1 MNENRRRIKRGLLIG
16 LAVQLV
22 ILAVVGGFVYSKY
35 VKQDKLDGQI
45 SITAELGTIQLLE
58 HEAEKADNGQYT
70 LNTSVTPVTT
80 NTYDHVL
87 PGLDIPKDPYIKVE
101 GKTPIPAYI
110 FVEVVEDNND
120 NFALYEKGASD
131 VEKHKIEKL
140 AYRLTDSWHSLGKIG
155 KNGGTVYVYA
165 SGDTAISVKG
175 NIDKLSILEG
185 DKIIVSQK
193 VSIDPPAKLEF
204 YATMAQAVNG
214 KTPAEIYTAQGA
226 A

>member
-1 MNENRRRIKRGLLIG
+1 MNENKRRIKRGLLIG

-35 VKQDKLDGQI
+35 VKQDKLNGTLN
-45 SITAELGTIQLLE
+45 ITAELGKIQLLE
-58 HEAEKADNGQYT
+58 HEAVKTDKGDYIFTEILLPTETKKG
-70 LNTSVTPVTT
+70 

-87 PGLDIPKDPYIKVE
+87 PGLDIPKDPHIVVT

-110 FVEVVEDNND
+110 FVEVVEDE
-120 NFALYEKGASD
+120 NFDEYNGH
-131 VEKHKIEKL
+131 VQNKL
-140 AYRLTDSWHSLGKIG
+140 AYSLTSSWKKLESVTGEH
-155 KNGGTVYVYA
+155 GGTVYVYA

-175 NIDKLSILEG
+175 NIDKLSILES

-193 VSIDPPAKLEF
+193 VSIAPPAKLEF

>member
-35 VKQDKLDGQI
+35 VKQDKLNGTLN
-45 SITAELGTIQLLE
+45 ITAELGKIQLLE
-58 HEAEKADNGQYT
+58 HEAVKTDKGDYIFTEILLPTETKKG
-70 LNTSVTPVTT
+70 

-110 FVEVVEDNND
+110 FVEVVADE
-120 NFALYEKGASD
+120 NFDEYNGH
-131 VEKHKIEKL
+131 VQNKL
-140 AYRLTDSWHSLGKIG
+140 AYSLTSSWKKLDIAGE
-155 KNGGTVYVYA
+155 NGGTVYVYVD
-165 SGDTAISVKG
+165 GEGNPIKVTG
-175 NIDKLSILEG
+175 NISELHILVD

-193 VSIDPPAKLEF
+193 VSIAPPAKLEF